1 MDELEISGKRFI
13 SSKRAAKENRYHT
26 DYIGQ
31 LIRSGKIVGS
41 KVGRTWYVEAESLA
55 AYLGKEYSAPTPT
68 PTPAS
73 APAQAPAVFN
83 EPIVVQKTKEPEQK
97 IEIHRPKITYLSD
110 ENSIQEEVR
119 AAEVS
124 THTVVEESHKPER
137 PFEASPMSTTK
148 ASRQSIVWATA
159 AVSIVAFGLAFGAS
173 YIVTYINAVEGAQS
187 TAGVI
192 LNTAQ

>member
-55 AYLGKEYSAPTPT
+55 AYLGKEYSAS
-68 PTPAS
+68 TPAS
-73 APAQAPAVFN
+73 TPAQAPAVFN
-83 EPIVVQKTKEPEQK
+83 EPIVTQKTKEPEQK

-119 AAEVS
+119 AAGVS
-124 THTVVEESHKPER
+124 THTKKEESHKPER

-148 ASRQSIVWATA
+148 VSRQSVVWAMA
-159 AVSIVAFGLAFGAS
+159 AVSLVAFGLAFGAS
-173 YIVTYINAVEGAQS
+173 YIVTYTNAVEGVQS